1 MHNQKVTNLGVRKLQ
16 LLKDYDGVY
25 NWLQLWGRGS
35 ERPKAQTQQKLTQI
49 PSPPPP
55 DFCFFLGG
63 IQTFLCILT
72 NFFSL
77 I

>member
-55 DFCFFLGG
+55 P
-63 IQTFLCILT
+63 ISVS
-72 NFFSL
+72 SL
-77 I
+77 EEYKLSFAS

>member
-35 ERPKAQTQQKLTQI
+35 GRPKAQTQQKLTQI
-49 PSPPPP
+49 PSPPPTR
-55 DFCFFLGG
+55 FL
-63 IQTFLCILT
+63 FLPWRNT
-72 NFFSL
+72 NFPL
-77 I
+77 HLD